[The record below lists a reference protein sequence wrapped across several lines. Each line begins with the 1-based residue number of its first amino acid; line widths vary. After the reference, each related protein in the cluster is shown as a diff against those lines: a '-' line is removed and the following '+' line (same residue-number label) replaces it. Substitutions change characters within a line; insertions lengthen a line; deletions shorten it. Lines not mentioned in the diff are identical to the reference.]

1 MEEVFPASGN
11 GFSIECHSFRRV
23 GTDFFSSVVLF
34 RANVDAI
41 ANLYSNKGKTISYR
55 VTSLLLLETIFC
67 AFFIYIYIF
76 LPVKAVFRRSE
87 NVFFNE
93 SFILAGGIRIFV

>member
-1 MEEVFPASGN
+1 MDS
-11 GFSIECHSFRRV
+11 
-23 GTDFFSSVVLF
+23 FSSVVLF

-67 AFFIYIYIF
+67 AFFIYIIYIF